1 MCLIIFPI
9 LLKERILRNLFLLLV
24 VTSLASPLAMA
35 EEIKIDITAP
45 LDGAKL
51 NVKGPNTLDFN
62 ITPVG
67 TRGHLKI
74 FVDDNKVDTLYQ
86 MKGSYAFNKS
96 LPLGDHVI
104 CIKLY
109 DKISQTESAQRCIK
123 VSVFRAKGGRTTV
136 DP

>member
-1 MCLIIFPI
+1 M
-9 LLKERILRNLFLLLV
+9 LFV
-24 VTSLASPLAMA
+24 FVAGFASPLAMA

-74 FVDDNKVDTLYQ
+74 YVDDNKVDTLYQ
-86 MKGSYAFNKS
+86 MKGRYTFNKT

-109 DKISQTESAQRCIK
+109 DKIREIEAAQHCVT
-123 VSVFRAKGGRTTV
+123 VSVFRPKGGRTTV